1 MFGDRQ
7 VACTDEV
14 FGGMDLLMDKLPT
27 WFEFVKEQVN
37 GIECKTGERISFTQ
51 VQNVVYNM
59 EHGGLV
65 YYPEIMIGEDIYTDD
80 NDGNDTN
87 ANTNTDPINIIL
99 AAGAL
104 VHEACHVDQI
114 RDGRWFNMSANEAEK
129 ECMMAGGD
137 DFYEK
142 LGAPQWLIDWNEGI
156 KDKYRERMR

>member
-1 MFGDRQ
+1 VVRVCQRTGQRHRVQDRRADFIHSGPKRGVQ
-7 VACTDEV
+7 HGVWRTR
-14 FGGMDLLMDKLPT
+14 LLSRNHDRR
-27 WFEFVKEQVN
+27 
-37 GIECKTGERISFTQ
+37 G
-51 VQNVVYNM
+51 
-59 EHGGLV
+59 H
-65 YYPEIMIGEDIYTDD
+65 IYTED

-87 ANTNTDPINIIL
+87 ANSNTDPINIIL

-129 ECMMAGGD
+129 ECMMAGRD

-156 KDKYRERMR
+156 KDEYRERTR